1 LAFKSYY
8 KEYDHQIGNNDS
20 TMVRCK
26 MHGFLKTRQPFHSCK
41 NLLFST
47 SEGSMRMMR

>member
-1 LAFKSYY
+1 M
-8 KEYDHQIGNNDS
+8 
-20 TMVRCK
+20 TMVRCRK
-26 MHGFLKTRQPFHSCK
+26 YGLLTTRQPFHGCK